1 MILGGLGF
9 WLVGYGLAF
18 GEGNNGFI
26 GTSYFASIGLP
37 REMYPHLF
45 FQVHIKSYMGAYI
58 YQEIKVID
66 NTFLIY
72 VFLSV
77 LYFS

>member
-58 YQEIKVID
+58 YQEINID

-72 VFLSV
+72 IFLSV

>member
-45 FQVHIKSYMGAYI
+45 FQVHIKSYMGTYI
-58 YQEIKVID
+58 YQEINPCV
-66 NTFLIY
+66 
-72 VFLSV
+72 
-77 LYFS
+77 